1 MDQHSGHGH
10 EGQYSTRMF
19 FLLLLAFLLVQ
30 HWPVLVYHVALQV
43 TGLCGS
49 KVTLATFVWLFSSVL
64 AHVGSEV
71 SSICARIIA
80 FCASEGLV
88 P

>member
-1 MDQHSGHGH
+1 M
-10 EGQYSTRMF
+10 
-19 FLLLLAFLLVQ
+19 
-30 HWPVLVYHVALQV
+30 LVYHVALEV
-43 TGLCGS
+43 DGLCAS
-49 KVTLATFVWLFSSVL
+49 IITLATFVWLFSSVL

-71 SSICARIIA
+71 SGLCTQIIA

>member
-1 MDQHSGHGH
+1 MVMKVKIYANVSP
-10 EGQYSTRMF
+10 EVLPFM
-19 FLLLLAFLLVQ
+19 LAFLLVQ
-30 HWPVLVYHVALQV
+30 HWPVLVYHVALEV
-43 TGLCGS
+43 TGCYAS
-49 KVTLATFVWLFSSVL
+49 IITLTTFVRLFSSVL

-71 SSICARIIA
+71 FSSCARIIA

>member
-1 MDQHSGHGH
+1 MYQHSDHG
-10 EGQYSTRMF
+10 QNDKRT
-19 FLLLLAFLLVQ
+19 FLLEPFFCCSLLVQ
-30 HWPVLVYHVALQV
+30 HWPVLVYHVVLQV

-71 SSICARIIA
+71 VSSCARIITFSA
-80 FCASEGLV
+80 NEGLV